1 MAMFTKRRPLGEAGT
16 AKSGG
21 FGRTLGIILG
31 VALIAILVMSSF
43 TRVPTG
49 NTGIVTTFG
58 KVENYTLDAGMHFKL
73 PWQKIVK
80 MDNRVQKQSIDL
92 MCFSSDIQE
101 VSMTYT
107 INYQISKADAMT
119 IYSTIG
125 INYYETVVIPCITE
139 SVKTVTARY
148 TAEELVGMRSEL
160 ASAIEVDLS
169 AKLIK
174 YNIELV
180 STSVENM
187 DFTDVFTEAVE
198 AKQVAAQNKLTAQAA
213 ARVQVIQA
221 QADADAMLA
230 KAQAEAEATRIRA
243 EAEAEANAKVAASLT
258 EALIKY
264 TYAQAWD
271 GKYPTYYGG
280 SSSTMPVID
289 MR

>member
-1 MAMFTKRRPLGEAGT
+1 MLAYIR
-16 AKSGG
+16 
-21 FGRTLGIILG
+21 
-31 VALIAILVMSSF
+31 
-43 TRVPTG
+43 
-49 NTGIVTTFG
+49 
-58 KVENYTLDAGMHFKL
+58 
-73 PWQKIVK
+73 
-80 MDNRVQKQSIDL
+80 QSIDL

-198 AKQVAAQNKLTAQAA
+198 AKQVAAQNKLTSTMDIAPTIANLFDLDVNYA
-213 ARVQVIQA
+213 YYTGDDIFSDGGYVIFRGLNWYDGDIYYTPDYDGEMTDDVYTYIYARNTEVS
-221 QADADAMLA
+221 
-230 KAQAEAEATRIRA
+230 TRI
-243 EAEAEANAKVAASLT
+243 NASWDTFRSNYFATLT
-258 EALIKY
+258 
-264 TYAQAWD
+264 
-271 GKYPTYYGG
+271 P
-280 SSSTMPVID
+280 
-289 MR
+289 